1 MSNFSKRYDFIFFF
15 DVKDGNP
22 NGDPDAGNLPRI
34 DAETGMGIVTDVCL
48 KRKVRNY
55 VQLRKTKIENGAR
68 QPEEHFDIYVKEKAV
83 LGRAH
88 VDAFEDLGIE
98 LGQEIK
104 KEVPAAIKDAIQDY
118 DLPEGLSLEEGD
130 DGLLELVVA
139 ADTDK
144 KAVKEAL
151 KENPPSKELAKFINE
166 SMKDAKSR
174 KPKQEEV
181 ERGRLWM
188 CKKFYDVR
196 TFGAVM
202 ALKSA
207 PNCGQVRGP
216 IQLTFGRSVEPV
228 VALEHSITRMA
239 VATEA
244 EAEKQSGDNRTMG
257 RKYTVP
263 YGLYRTHGFVSAHLA
278 EQTGF
283 SQEDLDLF
291 WKAMQEMFEHDR
303 SAARGLM
310 STRKVIV
317 FEHRDALGNR
327 PAHELFSRVAWKRTS
342 DEKKPAREFSDYE
355 ILLDGKAF
363 PETFKLVPVG

>member
-1 MSNFSKRYDFIFFF
+1 MNNISKRYDFAFFF

-48 KRKVRNY
+48 KRKVRNF
-55 VQLRKTKIENGAR
+55 VQLTKMDSNTKQATKGYG
-68 QPEEHFDIYVKEKAV
+68 IYIKEKAV

-88 VDAFEDLGIE
+88 VEAFKELGIE
-98 LGQEIK
+98 LGEGVR
-104 KEVPAAIKDAIQDY
+104 KEVPAPMKDAIQEH
-118 DLPEGLSLEEGD
+118 DLPEGLSVEEGD
-130 DGLLELVVA
+130 DGMLELIVA
-139 ADTDK
+139 PDADK
-144 KAVKEAL
+144 KAIKEAL
-151 KENPPSKELAKFINE
+151 KENPPSKELAKFIND
-166 SMKDAKSR
+166 SMKDAQSR

-181 ERGRLWM
+181 DRGRLWM
-188 CKKFYDVR
+188 CQNFYDVR

-202 ALKSA
+202 SLKSA

-263 YGLYRTHGFVSAHLA
+263 YGLYRTHGFISAHLA

-310 STRKVIV
+310 STRKLIV
-317 FEHRDALGNR
+317 FEHKDALGNK
-327 PAHELFSRVAWKRTS
+327 PAHELFARVTHRRTG
-342 DEKKPAREFSDYE
+342 DERKPAREYTDHE
-355 ILLDGKAF
+355 ILLDGKPF
-363 PETFKLVPVG
+363 SETFKVVSVG